1 MVGIATVD
9 QLRLAGQPFASETQL
24 LYHAQAGSVL
34 GCDVYLETMQP
45 QVAERV
51 LDRGLGGLGREAFP
65 PRRGADPV
73 ADPGTAPR
81 PINAMKARDSEH
93 GLVADVL
100 DQELEGA
107 PSRARQPRPSQIAPR
122 VLPGVLRPGP
132 GQEPNQL
139 RQGLL
144 DGFIQSAKVRA
155 PGCPQ
160 TQAVRGELLFGGVFK
175 REQSVSSRPASSG
188 K

>member
-24 LYHAQAGSVL
+24 PYHAQAGSVL
-34 GCDVYLETMQP
+34 GCNVYLEAMQS
-45 QVAERV
+45 QLAECM

-65 PRRGADPV
+65 PGGGADPV
-73 ADPGTAPR
+73 ADPGTASR
-81 PINAMKARDSEH
+81 PIDAMQARDSEH
-93 GLVADVL
+93 GLIADVL

-107 PSRARQPRPSQIAPR
+107 PSRARQPRPSQVAPR
-122 VLPGVLRPGP
+122 VLSGVLRPGP

-144 DGFIQSAKVRA
+144 DGFIQSAKVGA

-160 TQAVRGELLFGGVFK
+160 AQAVRGEVLFGGVFK
-175 REQSVSSRPASSG
+175 REQSISSRSASSG